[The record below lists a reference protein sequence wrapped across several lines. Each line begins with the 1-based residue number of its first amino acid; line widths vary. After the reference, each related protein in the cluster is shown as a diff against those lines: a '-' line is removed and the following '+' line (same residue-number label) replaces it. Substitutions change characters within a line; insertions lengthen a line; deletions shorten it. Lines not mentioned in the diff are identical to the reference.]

1 VENDLTEKVVF
12 LEGGEDVDADKEYQ
26 QLVEEASIEECA
38 LELPRGYLSVSQVN
52 TYRRCPLQYYFR
64 YIKDLIRAP
73 SAALAEGRALH
84 EGVAIGHVES
94 VKTDRVPLDIML
106 DAYNDCWKQVKK
118 DIDWK
123 AEEDVVSED
132 LIVRRDHIFLS
143 QYNDKFIP
151 NLKPRIDAAGR
162 PHVEQRFWVTV
173 GEARVPVLGFIDLVA
188 KNETKFTDKK
198 SPDGSGEEEI
208 IDHKVTTKVKTQ
220 DEVDNDFQLSVYS
233 RVMGLT
239 HVRFQCF
246 VKTKTPQ
253 IKAVAARRNEQ
264 SWKWAEFI
272 ITQIAECIS
281 KGVFPPG
288 ADGWWCGPRW
298 CGYYDMC
305 RGRER

>member
-1 VENDLTEKVVF
+1 MANDPTEKIVF
-12 LEGGEDVDADKEYQ
+12 LEGSEDVDPDKEYR

-64 YIKDLIRAP
+64 YIKNLIRAP
-73 SAALAEGRALH
+73 SASQAEGNAIHKSVAVGH
-84 EGVAIGHVES
+84 EEF
-94 VKTDRVPLDIML
+94 VKSGKVPLDILL
-106 DAYNDCWKQVKK
+106 DAYNDFWKNIKK

-132 LIVRRDHIFLS
+132 LIERRDHIFLS
-143 QYNDKFIP
+143 QYNDHFIP
-151 NLKPRIDAAGR
+151 NLQPRIDDSG
-162 PHVEQRFWVTV
+162 PCVERRFWVTV
-173 GEARVPVLGFIDLVA
+173 GQARVPVLGFIDLVA
-188 KNETKFTDKK
+188 KNETRFMDKK
-198 SPDGSGEEEI
+198 SPDGSGEEEV
-208 IDHKVTTKVKTQ
+208 IDHKVTTKSKTQ
-220 DEVDNDFQLSVYS
+220 SEVDNDLQLSVYS
-233 RVMGLT
+233 RVMGLS

-246 VKTKTPQ
+246 VKTKKPQ
-253 IKAVAARRNEQ
+253 IKAVAARRSEH
-264 SWKWAEFI
+264 SWKWAEFV